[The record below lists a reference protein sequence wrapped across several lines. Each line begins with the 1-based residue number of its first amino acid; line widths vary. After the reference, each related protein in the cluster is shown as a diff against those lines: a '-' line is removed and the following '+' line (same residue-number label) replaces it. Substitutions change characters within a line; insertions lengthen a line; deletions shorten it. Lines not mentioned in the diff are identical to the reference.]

1 MASKT
6 GFDYAP
12 KAAHTKKVVQPGEF
26 KFAAAFLDH
35 GHIFGQCN
43 GLIEAGAELASVY
56 DPDPEKVAKFLESH
70 PGTPVAESFEAV
82 LADPDIKLVAAAA
95 IPNERAAIGIRT
107 MEAGKDYFTD
117 KCPFTSLEQ
126 LEEVRTKVA
135 ETGRRYMVYFSERLH
150 VESAVMATKLIQDG
164 AVGDVVQVMNLAPHR
179 LSKESRPDWFW
190 DKARYGGIITD
201 IGSHQCDQLLV
212 LTGSNDATINFA
224 RAANFASPEHPGF
237 EDFGEVSYTMSSG
250 ASGYYRLDWFT
261 PDASPVWGDGRT
273 FVVGTKGTLEIRK
286 YWDPLQPNEPRDRIY
301 LVNGEDQQLIE
312 CADKVGFPFF
322 GEMIFDLINGTD
334 KAMTQAHIFKSAE
347 ISLKAQLM
355 ADAARLGG

>member
-1 MASKT
+1 M
-6 GFDYAP
+6 
-12 KAAHTKKVVQPGEF
+12 QPF
-26 KFAAAFLDH
+26 
-35 GHIFGQCN
+35 
-43 GLIEAGAELASVY
+43 
-56 DPDPEKVAKFLESH
+56 
-70 PGTPVAESFEAV
+70 
-82 LADPDIKLVAAAA
+82 
-95 IPNERAAIGIRT
+95 
-107 MEAGKDYFTD
+107 
-117 KCPFTSLEQ
+117 
-126 LEEVRTKVA
+126 A